1 MALNRKQLAFCKEYV
16 IDKNSARAAIDAGYS
31 KRTARTIGSKLLT
44 KIDVANEVDRLMAIA
59 ADKAMLSAVN
69 IIKSIQDTIARCS
82 KEGSEFDPAN
92 VLRGNE
98 LLGRNMKMWTD
109 KLEVSSSEY
118 AKMSDDELQR
128 QLASTEQ
135 EDKSINDDVDSV
147 H

>member
-1 MALNRKQLAFCKEYV
+1 MSLNRKQLSFCKEYV
-16 IDKNSARAAIDAGYS
+16 IDKNGARAATDAGYS
-31 KRTARTIGSKLLT
+31 PHTARITASKLLT
-44 KIDVANEVDRLMAIA
+44 KGNVSDEVDRLLAIA
-59 ADKAMLSAVN
+59 ADKAQVSAVN
-69 IIKSIQDTIARCS
+69 ILKSIQDTIARCS
-82 KEGSEFDPAN
+82 RPGDEFDPAN

-109 KLEVSSSEY
+109 KVVVTNDYTS
-118 AKMSDDELQR
+118 MTDDELSR